1 MYIPTAQQMETVLY
15 VGEHRK
21 NTMPDKLY
29 NLPLFYQ
36 EEFDIPMVEGCAG
49 WLVCKV
55 ILNPHQEE
63 ENFDSFMDEIVAAW
77 SVDRVLKTD
86 IGFLMTHL
94 MNCVRCI
101 MSLEVN
107 STLLAKA
114 QNLIT
119 DREKIKQ
126 NQLRTNIL

>member
-1 MYIPTAQQMETVLY
+1 MHIPTAQQMETVLY

-21 NTMPDKLY
+21 KTMLDKLY

-36 EEFDIPMVEGCAG
+36 EEFDIPMVEGDAG

-55 ILNPHQEE
+55 ILNPHHEG

-77 SVDRVLKTD
+77 SVDWVLKTD
-86 IGFLMTHL
+86 IGFLKTNL

-101 MSLEVN
+101 TSLEVN
-107 STLLAKA
+107 STL
-114 QNLIT
+114 
-119 DREKIKQ
+119 
-126 NQLRTNIL
+126 